1 MFRYK
6 FKNNRPTVAYIYNP
20 QNQTKEELIKSY
32 VVRLKTFQKLF
43 KEIKT
48 SKMEHP
54 EQHFLIEGKRGMGKT
69 TLLLRLSYE
78 IENDAK
84 LSEWLMPLV
93 FNEEEYSI
101 RKLFN
106 FWERIA
112 ELLEEKDPAFEGLKA
127 EMDLLSKSYSS
138 DDEYEKACFEL
149 LTLQLQK
156 HEKKIILF
164 IDNFGDMFQKFKE
177 KEAHRLRKILQTSSD
192 LRIFA
197 ASSVV
202 LA

>member
-1 MFRYK
+1 MFQYK

-20 QNQTKEELIKSY
+20 QNQTKEELINSY

-84 LSEWLMPLV
+84 LSEWLIPLV

-101 RKLFN
+101 RKLFK

-112 ELLEEKDPAFEGLKA
+112 ELLGR
-127 EMDLLSKSYSS
+127 
-138 DDEYEKACFEL
+138 
-149 LTLQLQK
+149 
-156 HEKKIILF
+156 
-164 IDNFGDMFQKFKE
+164 KE
-177 KEAHRLRKILQTSSD
+177 
-192 LRIFA
+192 
-197 ASSVV
+197 
-202 LA
+202 